1 MYINAKKA
9 YHMATYH
16 NIPYT
21 SYKNSMNMYELDC
34 RYIGPASQLSVQT
47 SHQFHQ
53 HCQPQIPNPKS
64 PRIPTLMVSFT
75 EGSGAVEVWNESKA
89 LVAILPRARRDF
101 SGSHVNFTR
110 WAQYPN
116 PTSYTWNSGAP
127 INERKEIG
135 NWGHNP

>member
-16 NIPYT
+16 DIPYT

-53 HCQPQIPNPKS
+53 HCQPQIPQPK
-64 PRIPTLMVSFT
+64 IPTNPHVDGKFHRR
-75 EGSGAVEVWNESKA
+75 VWG
-89 LVAILPRARRDF
+89 RR
-101 SGSHVNFTR
+101 GL
-110 WAQYPN
+110 
-116 PTSYTWNSGAP
+116 
-127 INERKEIG
+127 E
-135 NWGHNP
+135 